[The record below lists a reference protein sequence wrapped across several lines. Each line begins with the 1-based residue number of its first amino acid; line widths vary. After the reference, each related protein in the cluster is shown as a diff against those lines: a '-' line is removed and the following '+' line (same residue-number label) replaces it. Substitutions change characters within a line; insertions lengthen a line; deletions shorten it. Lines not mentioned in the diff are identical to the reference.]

1 MIINGTD
8 FENENGIAHF
18 INDPNQST
26 LVGKDLWINRG
37 KKCWQSKSPDKE
49 GFYPGSR
56 LY

>member
-1 MIINGTD
+1 MITNRTD
-8 FENENGIAHF
+8 FENENERAHF
-18 INDPNQST
+18 INDPNQSN
-26 LVGKDLWINRG
+26 LIGKDLWINRG